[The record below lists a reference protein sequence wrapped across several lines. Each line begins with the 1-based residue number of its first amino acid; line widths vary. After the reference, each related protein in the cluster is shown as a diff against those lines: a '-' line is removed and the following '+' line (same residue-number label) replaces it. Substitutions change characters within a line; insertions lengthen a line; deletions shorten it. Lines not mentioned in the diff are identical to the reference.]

1 MSRDIDDM
9 LADALRKVGLD
20 DLATLASEGYY
31 SDFGSPLA
39 VPKMALAHH
48 LAQEGLNAYENPDRK
63 AAILALRKR
72 VMGGDF
78 DG

>member
-39 VPKMALAHH
+39 VPKMALVEALANAAVNEARQWHH
-48 LAQEGLNAYENPDRK
+48 RAV
-63 AAILALRKR
+63 ILALRRR
-72 VMGGDF
+72 VMEGDF